1 MRVIMKAKKYKN
13 RLTDRIC
20 WTSVPFPAALR
31 TEPIKFLFEI
41 DCLCYNFTLR
51 CHVAIPAPSASK
63 VKAAMSHGQRVSDC
77 ESPIIAPGLG
87 SLPVGGTPGKPC
99 ACAVTN

>member
-1 MRVIMKAKKYKN
+1 MRVTIKAKKYKN
-13 RLTDRIC
+13 RATDRIC
-20 WTSVPFPAALR
+20 WSSVRFPDDLC
-31 TEPIKFLFEI
+31 TEPIKILFEI

-63 VKAAMSHGQRVSDC
+63 VKAPMSHGQRVSDC

-87 SLPVGGTPGKPC
+87 SLPVWGTPGKPC
-99 ACAVTN
+99 ACAVTS